1 MYNFGMELFKSKE
14 NHKDPV
20 KTARS
25 NYFALGFFYVL
36 LGVLF
41 FGTKQNT
48 AILFVLVGIFLFYAG
63 YLLSKRNILGIYL
76 GWLFVIVGFVSA
88 IFNGVLISLIVVAY
102 LAYWNY
108 KAGEVLKKSST
119 V

>member
-1 MYNFGMELFKSKE
+1 MELYKSKE

-41 FGTKQNT
+41 FGTTQD
-48 AILFVLVGIFLFYAG
+48 AAIFLALAGFFFFYVG
-63 YLLSKRNILGIYL
+63 YLLSKRKILGVYL
-76 GWLFVIVGFVSA
+76 GWVVVVVGIGVALFKGVS
-88 IFNGVLISLIVVAY
+88 LSLIVVAY

-108 KAGEVLKKSST
+108 KAEEIL
-119 V
+119 